1 MATRTREGSPGRST
15 CPGSR
20 CSIAA
25 LTEPLPLRTK
35 VLYSASS
42 LGGEALSQSRNLWL
56 LYYYAPPADADRA
69 ALLPGLLFGALLT
82 VARLVESFDDALIGY
97 WSDRTRSRLGRRLP
111 FILAATPFWAI
122 FAFLLFVPPADAGTA
137 VTAAYLFIVL
147 ELYYLSATLSGGPYE
162 ALFPELARTSSDRV
176 TIVSLRFYFG
186 AAGFLVGA
194 GLSGVLID
202 AFGFKAMALVMS
214 VIALTAR
221 YAGMFGVWRRA
232 KRTEVEPAELP
243 LRQALSATFSNTQ
256 FLIFLPTFV
265 LFQIGFQLLLGVLP
279 FLVDAVLGA
288 KAALSVLEVRIPW
301 SAILPVVAFASALAA
316 AVPFAA
322 AARRRTKREAYSAAM
337 LGAGILFPV
346 LAVAGFLPG
355 LPEELQLVAAVAVMS
370 APAAGVYLFPA
381 ALTADIADYDT
392 LRTGLRREGMYFGA
406 QNFVEKTSTALTP
419 LVLASLLALGNS
431 AADPL
436 GIRLVGPVAG
446 ALILAAFLVFRFYT
460 LPDEIPAAADRV
472 APAPAR

>member
-1 MATRTREGSPGRST
+1 
-15 CPGSR
+15 
-20 CSIAA
+20 
-25 LTEPLPLRTK
+25 
-35 VLYSASS
+35 V
-42 LGGEALSQSRNLWL
+42 
-56 LYYYAPPADADRA
+56 
-69 ALLPGLLFGALLT
+69 LLT

-111 FILAATPFWAI
+111 FILAATPFWAL
-122 FAFLLFVPPADAGTA
+122 FSFLLFVPPADSGTA
-137 VTAAYLFIVL
+137 VTAAYLFVVL
-147 ELYYLSATLSGGPYE
+147 ELYYVFATLSGGPYE
-162 ALFPELARTSSDRV
+162 ALFPELARTSRDRV

-194 GLSGVLID
+194 GLSGVIVD
-202 AFGFKAMALVMS
+202 AYGFQAMALVMG
-214 VIALTAR
+214 VVALVAR
-221 YAGMFGVWRRA
+221 YTGMFGVWSRA
-232 KRTEVEPAELP
+232 KRAEVEPAEIP
-243 LRQALSATFSNTQ
+243 LREALTATFSNSQ

-288 KAALSVLEVRIPW
+288 DAALAVLGLDVSW
-301 SAILPVVAFASALAA
+301 KAILPVVAFASALAA

-337 LGAGILFPV
+337 LGAGVLFPA

-355 LPEELQLVAAVAVMS
+355 LPEALQLVAAVAVVS
-370 APAAGVYLFPA
+370 APVAGVYLFPA

-392 LRTGLRREGMYFGA
+392 LQTGLRREGMYFGT
-406 QNFVEKTSTALTP
+406 QNFVEKTSTAVTP

-431 AADPL
+431 ADDPL

-446 ALILAAFLVFRFYT
+446 GLILVAYVVFRRYT

-472 APAPAR
+472 APVQA